1 MNFLKA
7 AACSLGL
14 AAVLAAPAQ
23 AAHSPANPGD
33 CAPAGVMSKPFS
45 PFGDTGLYTP
55 VENGGLENGAASWA
69 LAGGATVVSGNEPW
83 FVGGAGHSKSL
94 NLPSGSTATTSSIC
108 IDETY
113 THFRVF
119 ARNTGV
125 ASGQLKIEVIYY
137 DTKGKLISSKTF
149 AHKNTTTAWVPS
161 DSIPIEIFDKHATT
175 TVAPV
180 AFRFSV
186 GSKGAS
192 FQLDDVYVD
201 PWARS

>member
-1 MNFLKA
+1 M
-7 AACSLGL
+7 
-14 AAVLAAPAQ
+14 
-23 AAHSPANPGD
+23 PAN
-33 CAPAGVMSKPFS
+33 
-45 PFGDTGLYTP
+45 
-55 VENGGLENGAASWA
+55 
-69 LAGGATVVSGNEPW
+69 
-83 FVGGAGHSKSL
+83 SKSL
-94 NLPSGSTATTSSIC
+94 NLPSGATATTSSIC

-137 DTKGKLISSKTF
+137 DTKGKLISSSSF
-149 AHKNTTTAWVPS
+149 AHKNTTNAWVAS
-161 DSIPIEIFDKHATT
+161 ASIPIEVFNKKATT